1 MPPLDAPSPARLDQS
16 ELEAYWLPFTANRA
30 FKRRPRL
37 IERGEGM
44 HYVTPDGRRL
54 LDAMSG
60 LWCCNAGHCRA
71 PIIDAITRQAE
82 RLDYAASFQLGHA
95 AAFRLAAKL
104 AALAPGDL
112 NHVFF
117 CNSGSEAVDT
127 ALKITLAYHKLSGQS
142 TRTRFIGH
150 ERGYHGACLGGTSVG
165 GIPQNRNLFEPLLP
179 VDRLSSPYSRPRQ
192 PYARGEPEIGADLA
206 DGLSC
211 IVALDGAASIAAV
224 IVEPMLGSAG
234 VFASP
239 QGYLQRLR
247 EITRA
252 HGILLIFNEVIT
264 GFGRL
269 GHAFAAERYGIVPDM
284 ICFAKAVTNGAAPL
298 GGVLVRKNI
307 HAAFMQGPEHVPE
320 LAHGFTYSGHPL
332 GIAAASA
339 ALDLYREEGLF
350 ERARALEPVFADA
363 VQSLKGKPHVRDI
376 RTIGLAAGID
386 LAPIDGS
393 PGLRGLRALDA
404 AFFEEDLVIRVVGD
418 MIVLA
423 PALIASE
430 DDIAAIVS
438 KIADFLKRLR

>member
-1 MPPLDAPSPARLDQS
+1 MPPLDAPSFATLDQS
-16 ELEAYWLPFTANRA
+16 ELAAYWLPFTANRA

-37 IERGEGM
+37 IERAAGM
-44 HYVTPDGRRL
+44 HYFAPDGRKL

-71 PIIDAITRQAE
+71 PIVEAITKQAA
-82 RLDYAASFQLGHA
+82 RLDYAPAFQLGHA
-95 AAFRLAAKL
+95 PAFQLASRL

-112 NHVFF
+112 DHVFF
-117 CNSGSEAVDT
+117 CSSGSEAVDT
-127 ALKITLAYHKLSGQS
+127 ALKIALAYHKLSGQS
-142 TRTRFIGH
+142 TRTRFIGR
-150 ERGYHGACLGGTSVG
+150 ERGYHGACFGGTSVG
-165 GIPQNRNLFEPLLP
+165 GIAQNRNLFEPLLQ
-179 VDRLSSPYSRPRQ
+179 VDRLSSTYSRESQ
-192 PYARGEPEIGADLA
+192 AYTRGEPAVGGDLA

-211 IVALDGAASIAAV
+211 IVALDGAGSIAAV

-252 HGILLIFNEVIT
+252 HGILLIFDEVIT

-269 GHAFAAERYGIVPDM
+269 GHAFAAERYGVVPDM
-284 ICFAKAVTNGAAPL
+284 ICFAKGVTNGAAPL
-298 GGVLVRKNI
+298 GGVLVRDHI

-339 ALDLYREEGLF
+339 ALDLYRAEGLF
-350 ERARALEPVFADA
+350 ERARALEPVFADT
-363 VQSLKGKPHVRDI
+363 VHGLKGLPHVIDI

-386 LAPIDGS
+386 LSPIDGS
-393 PGLRGLRALDA
+393 PGLRGARALDA
-404 AFFEEDLVIRVVGD
+404 AFFEEDVVIRVVGD
-418 MIVLA
+418 TLVLA
-423 PALIASE
+423 PALIASP
-430 DDIAAIVS
+430 DDIAAIVG
-438 KIADFLKRLR
+438 KLAAILKRLR

>member
-95 AAFRLAAKL
+95 AAFRLASKL

-150 ERGYHGACLGGTSVG
+150 ERGYHGACLGGTAVG
-165 GIPQNRNLFEPLLP
+165 DIPQNRNLFEPLLP

-211 IVALDGAASIAAV
+211 IVALDGAGSIAAV

>member
-224 IVEPMLGSAG
+224 IVEPMLGFAG

-298 GGVLVRKNI
+298 GGVLVRNNI

-418 MIVLA
+418 TIVLA

-430 DDIAAIVS
+430 DDIAAIVG

>member
-60 LWCCNAGHCRA
+60 LWCCNAGHCRG

-252 HGILLIFNEVIT
+252 HGILLIFNEVVT

-298 GGVLVRKNI
+298 GGVLVRNSI

-393 PGLRGLRALDA
+393 PGLRGLRTLDA

-418 MIVLA
+418 TIGWR
-423 PALIASE
+423 
-430 DDIAAIVS
+430 
-438 KIADFLKRLR
+438 RLS

>member
-30 FKRRPRL
+30 FKRHPRL
-37 IERGEGM
+37 IERAEGM
-44 HYVTPDGRRL
+44 YYVTPDGRRL

-71 PIIDAITRQAE
+71 PIIDAITNQAS

-95 AAFRLAAKL
+95 GAFRLASKL

-127 ALKITLAYHKLSGQS
+127 ALKIALAYHKLSGQS
-142 TRTRFIGH
+142 TRIRFIGR
-150 ERGYHGACLGGTSVG
+150 ERGYHGACFGGTSVG
-165 GIPQNRNLFEPLLP
+165 GIPQNRNLFEPLLQ
-179 VDRLSSPYSRPRQ
+179 VDRLSSTYSRERQ
-192 PYARGEPEIGADLA
+192 AYTRGEPELGGDLA

-211 IVALDGAASIAAV
+211 IVALDGAGSIAAV

-239 QGYLQRLR
+239 RGYLQRLR

-252 HGILLIFNEVIT
+252 HGILLIFDEVIT

-269 GHAFAAERYGIVPDM
+269 GYAFAAERYGVVPDM

-298 GGVLVRKNI
+298 GGVLVRDRI

-320 LAHGFTYSGHPL
+320 LAHGFTTSGHPL
-332 GIAAASA
+332 GVAAASA

-363 VQSLKGKPHVRDI
+363 VHSLKGAPHVIDI

-386 LAPIDGS
+386 LAPIDRS

-404 AFFEEDLVIRVVGD
+404 AFFEEDVVIRVVGD
-418 MIVLA
+418 TIVLA
-423 PALIASE
+423 PALIVSE
-430 DDIAAIVS
+430 DDIAAIVG
-438 KIADFLKRLR
+438 KLADILKRLR

>member
-1 MPPLDAPSPARLDQS
+1 MPPLDAPSPTRLDQS

-252 HGILLIFNEVIT
+252 HGVLLIFNEVVT

-284 ICFAKAVTNGAAPL
+284 ICFAKAMTNGAAPL
-298 GGVLVRKNI
+298 GGVLVRNNI

-363 VQSLKGKPHVRDI
+363 VQSLNGKPHVRDI

-418 MIVLA
+418 TIVLA

-430 DDIAAIVS
+430 DDIAAIVG
-438 KIADFLKRLR
+438 KIADLLKRLR